1 MTPELERALQSCAS
15 EPIHLSGAI
24 QPHGYL
30 ISCRLPDWSIHHVSA
45 NIEALTGAAPED
57 MLRHSLREFITG
69 DVIQTIA
76 ETVGFADPGA
86 PAQRAAV
93 ANIGPMATLCEVSV
107 HAIDGLV
114 HIEIEP
120 QQRGAGDRSPT
131 VVAQAMI
138 ARVAAGSE
146 DEGAFRQR
154 VVEQVRLLTGYDRV
168 MVYRFR
174 HDDSGEVVAE
184 ARDEDMPSYLG
195 LRYPA
200 SDIPAQARRLYLHNR
215 IRVIPDA
222 RYAPVPVLPDRSA
235 GGQPLDLSQM
245 SLRSVSPVHLEYL
258 ANMGV
263 AASMSISIVAGGRL
277 WGLIACHHR
286 EVRHVPPGVRAA
298 ADLFGLF
305 VSMRVAAREQ
315 QEATRLED
323 EARAV
328 RDALAL
334 RLSRAASGRAALQDE
349 LELVR
354 RTVPSDGV
362 ALLRDGQW
370 RTAGRT
376 PPSACIAGVQAWLA
390 QATGAGAP
398 VATARA
404 ADWSTQDGSTDGIAG
419 VLALPLDPVRGE
431 WLLFFRCEEVEDVRW
446 AGPPD
451 EPFVIDKDGTRIG
464 PRKSFAAWNETVRGA
479 SEPWNDAALR
489 MAARLQLVLRDHFR
503 DPGAT
508 GRVVEELRA
517 RRGHLDVHEH
527 RSRLQQMSELLESLV
542 HVSPVETVALAER
555 ISQLEEDLQRLVM
568 ASGHARDPLAT
579 AE

>member
-1 MTPELERALQSCAS
+1 MTPELQRALETCAN

-45 NIEALTGAAPED
+45 NIEALTGAPPEA
-57 MLRHSLREFITG
+57 MLRHSLREFITA

-76 ETVGFADPGA
+76 ETVGFSDPGG

-93 ANIGPMATLCEVSV
+93 ANIGPLAALCEVSV
-107 HAIDGLV
+107 HAADGLV
-114 HIEIEP
+114 HIEVEP

-138 ARVAAGSE
+138 ARVAQGE
-146 DEGAFRQR
+146 DEEAFHER
-154 VVEQVRLLTGYDRV
+154 VAEQVRMLTGYDRV

-184 ARDEDMPSYLG
+184 AREPDMPSYLG

-200 SDIPAQARRLYLHNR
+200 SDIPPQARRLYLHNR

-222 RYAPVPVLPDRSA
+222 RYAPVPVLPDRGA

-315 QEATRLED
+315 QAATRME
-323 EARAV
+323 EAARTV
-328 RDALAL
+328 RDTLAL
-334 RLSRAASGRAALQDE
+334 RLSRAVAGHVALPGQLD
-349 LELVR
+349 LLR

-362 ALLRDGQW
+362 ALLQ
-370 RTAGRT
+370 AGHWQTSGRV
-376 PPSACIAGVQAWLA
+376 PPAACIPGLEAWLA
-390 QATGAGAP
+390 RAGQAGAAVP
-398 VATARA
+398 TCRA
-404 ADWSTQDGSTDGIAG
+404 DAWSADPSATDGIAG
-419 VLALPLDPVRGE
+419 VLALPLDAGQGE
-431 WLLFFRCEEVEDVRW
+431 WLLFFRCEEIEDVRW
-446 AGPPD
+446 AGRPD
-451 EPFVIDKDGTRIG
+451 QPFVVATDGTRIG
-464 PRKSFAAWNETVRGA
+464 PRASFATWHETVRGS
-479 SEPWNDAALR
+479 SEPWSDADLR
-489 MAARLQLVLRDHFR
+489 VAARLQLVLRDHHHR
-503 DPGAT
+503 AAELSAPAT
-508 GRVVEELRA
+508 DELRA
-517 RRGHLDVHEH
+517 RRGRLEVNEH
-527 RSRLQQMSELLESLV
+527 RSRLRQMSELLESLV
-542 HVSPVETVALAER
+542 HVSPAETEVLAER
-555 ISQLEEDLQRLVM
+555 ISRLEEDLQRLVL
-568 ASGHARDPLAT
+568 ASGRERDTLLT
-579 AE
+579 S

>member
-1 MTPELERALQSCAS
+1 MTHELERALQTCAS

-45 NIEALTGAAPED
+45 NLEALSCVAPEA
-57 MLRHSLREFITG
+57 MLRRSLREFITD

-76 ETVGFADPGA
+76 ETVGFADPGG
-86 PAQRAAV
+86 PSQRAAV
-93 ANIGPMATLCEVSV
+93 ANIGPLAALCEVSA
-107 HAIDGLV
+107 HAADGLV

-120 QQRGAGDRSPT
+120 QQRGGGDRSPT

-138 ARVAAGSE
+138 ARVAQGDQ
-146 DEGAFRQR
+146 DEGFHQR
-154 VVEQVRLLTGYDRV
+154 AAEQVRLLTGYDRV
-168 MVYRFR
+168 MIYRFR

-184 ARDEDMPSYLG
+184 SRDAAMPSYMG

-222 RYAPVPVLPDRSA
+222 RYAPVPVLPDRTA

-286 EVRHVPPGVRAA
+286 QVRHVPPGVRAA

-315 QEATRLED
+315 QEATRMED
-323 EARAV
+323 EARIV

-334 RLSRAASGRAALQDE
+334 RLAESGNGRACLPGE
-349 LELVR
+349 LELLR
-354 RTVPSDGV
+354 RTVPADGV
-362 ALLRDGQW
+362 ALLQAGQW
-370 RTAGRT
+370 QTAGRA
-376 PPSACIAGVQAWLA
+376 PPAACIAALSGWLA
-390 QATGAGAP
+390 HAAHAGAP
-398 VATARA
+398 VTTARA
-404 ADWSTQDGSTDGIAG
+404 AEWSAESDATDGIAG
-419 VLALPLDPVRGE
+419 VLALPLDPASDE
-431 WLLFFRCEEVEDVRW
+431 WLLFFRCEEVEEVRW
-446 AGPPD
+446 AGRPD
-451 EPFVIDKDGTRIG
+451 QPFEIDANGTRIG
-464 PRKSFAAWNETVRGA
+464 PRASFATWHETVRGA
-479 SEPWNDAALR
+479 SEPWSDADLR
-489 MAARLQLVLRDHFR
+489 MAARLQMALRDHYQG
-503 DPGAT
+503 PGVHAA
-508 GRVVEELRA
+508 EADALRG
-517 RRGHLDVHEH
+517 RRGRLEVQEH
-527 RSRLQQMSELLESLV
+527 RTRLRQVSELLESLV
-542 HVSPVETVALAER
+542 HVSPTETAALAKR
-555 ISQLEEDLQRLVM
+555 ISQLEEDLQLLVL
-568 ASGHARDPLAT
+568 ASGNDRDALAKR
-579 AE
+579 

>member
-1 MTPELERALQSCAS
+1 MTPELERALQTCAS

-45 NIEALTGAAPED
+45 NIEALTGAPPEA
-57 MLRHSLREFITG
+57 MLRQPLREFITG

-76 ETVGFADPGA
+76 ETVGFSDPGG

-93 ANIGPMATLCEVSV
+93 ANIGPLAALCEVSV
-107 HAIDGLV
+107 HAADGLV
-114 HIEIEP
+114 HIEVEP

-131 VVAQAMI
+131 VVAQTMI
-138 ARVAAGSE
+138 ARVAQGE
-146 DEGAFRQR
+146 DEEAFHER
-154 VVEQVRLLTGYDRV
+154 VAEQVRQLTGYDRV

-174 HDDSGEVVAE
+174 HDDAGEVVAE
-184 ARDEDMPSYLG
+184 ARDADVPSYLG

-222 RYAPVPVLPDRSA
+222 RYVPVPVLPDRTA

-286 EVRHVPPGVRAA
+286 QVRHVPPGVRAA

-315 QEATRLED
+315 QQAARIED
-323 EARAV
+323 DARGA

-334 RLSRAASGRAALQDE
+334 RLSQSGNGRAALAGE
-349 LELVR
+349 LDVVL
-354 RTVPSDGV
+354 RTLPADGA
-362 ALLRDGQW
+362 ALLQ
-370 RTAGRT
+370 AGRWQAAGRA
-376 PPSACIAGVQAWLA
+376 PAAAAIAGLDAWLA
-390 QATGAGAP
+390 RAAHGGAP
-398 VATARA
+398 VATSRA
-404 ADWSTQDGSTDGIAG
+404 DDWCAQPGSTDGIAG
-419 VLALPLDPVRGE
+419 VLALPLDPARGE
-431 WLLFFRCEEVEDVRW
+431 WLLFFRCEQVEDVRW
-446 AGPPD
+446 AGRPD
-451 EPFVIDKDGTRIG
+451 EPFVIDADGTRIG
-464 PRKSFAAWNETVRGA
+464 PRASFAAWNETVRGA
-479 SEPWNDAALR
+479 SEPWSDADLR
-489 MAARLQLVLRDHFR
+489 MAARLQLVLRDHYR
-503 DPGAT
+503 TADARIAPH
-508 GRVVEELRA
+508 EELRA
-517 RRGHLDVHEH
+517 RRGRLELDDH
-527 RSRLQQMSELLESLV
+527 RSRLRQMSELLESLV
-542 HVSPVETVALAER
+542 HVSPAETEVLAER
-555 ISQLEEDLQRLVM
+555 ISRLEQDLQRLAL
-568 ASGHARDPLAT
+568 ASGSDLGALAT
-579 AE
+579 V